1 MHLFRNFFKHAQ
13 AGVQQDGMG
22 PLATRLTLEEAEML
36 AARVGHVVRTAV
48 SVDQNAVQEIKK
60 DKDKKDPANHAQFS
74 FANVFKNFRSVMY
87 FCQLLLYLLF
97 STAPAALGGRR

>member
-1 MHLFRNFFKHAQ
+1 
-13 AGVQQDGMG
+13 MG

-60 DKDKKDPANHAQFS
+60 DKDKKDPANQAQFL
-74 FANVFKNFRSVMY
+74 FAHVF
-87 FCQLLLYLLF
+87 
-97 STAPAALGGRR
+97 

>member
-1 MHLFRNFFKHAQ
+1 M
-13 AGVQQDGMG
+13 QQDGMG

-60 DKDKKDPANHAQFS
+60 EKDKKDDWLQTVAKIVEVGWTAFQFIR
-74 FANVFKNFRSVMY
+74 KH
-87 FCQLLLYLLF
+87 
-97 STAPAALGGRR
+97 

>member
-1 MHLFRNFFKHAQ
+1 
-13 AGVQQDGMG
+13 MG

-60 DKDKKDPANHAQFS
+60 EKDKKDDWLQTQNLLKLARPHFS
-74 FANVFKNFRSVMY
+74 S
-87 FCQLLLYLLF
+87 
-97 STAPAALGGRR
+97 